1 MNLGNQENKTKQNK
15 NPFRLIE
22 IFFLLRSL
30 NFRISVMHDPGGMFG
45 SVFLGEVKISLENDL
60 IDLNSGHKAW

>member
-1 MNLGNQENKTKQNK
+1 
-15 NPFRLIE
+15 
-22 IFFLLRSL
+22 
-30 NFRISVMHDPGGMFG
+30 MHDPGGMFG